1 MFSDFIQNPL
11 TLDAVFAVIGAL
23 LWAYAGMTFADR
35 QHPTRMG
42 TALYWVILGTLFLFG
57 SRIPHWISGILVVAL
72 VVIEG
77 FGKVKAT
84 DAGHPKPRDLRAWS
98 IAPVLAIPVVTFAFA
113 GAAKLFNADVGKA
126 TTIGLGVSGVVA
138 AIIALA
144 VFRDPVQKAFAAGR
158 RLTEDIGA
166 LHIYPQ
172 LLASLGAVFTA
183 AGVGTVF
190 AGFVGKFA
198 PGGPLAAGI
207 VFFGAMSLF
216 TALMGNSFAAFSVI
230 MTGIGI
236 PLVIKPYG
244 LDPAFV
250 AILGL
255 TSASCG
261 TLCTPMAA
269 NFNILPVG
277 LYEMK
282 DPSGVIRIQWK
293 YAIPLW
299 LSHVAIYAVWLKWKG

>member
-1 MFSDFIQNPL
+1 MFSNFIQNPL

-23 LWAYAGMTFADR
+23 LWAYAGMTLADK
-35 QHPTRMG
+35 QHPTRAW

-57 SRIPHWISGILVVAL
+57 TWLPHWVSGVLVIAL
-72 VVIEG
+72 VGIEG
-77 FGKVKAT
+77 LSKVKAT
-84 DAGHPKPRDLRAWS
+84 NAEHPKPRDRRAWS
-98 IAPVLAIPVVTFAFA
+98 LAPFLAIPAVTFAFA
-113 GAAKLFNADVGKA
+113 GAAKVFNADVGKA
-126 TTIGLGVSGVVA
+126 TTVGLGVSGVVA
-138 AIIALA
+138 SIIALA
-144 VFRDPVQKAFAAGR
+144 VFRDPLQNAFSAGR

-198 PGGPLAAGI
+198 PGGALAAGI
-207 VFFGAMSLF
+207 VYFAAMALF

-255 TSASCG
+255 TAASCG

-282 DPSGVIRIQWK
+282 NPSGVIRTQWK
-293 YAIPLW
+293 VAIPLW
-299 LSHVAIYAVWLKWKG
+299 LAHVAIYAIWLKWKG